1 VWEYNRQLKEISM
14 MSYKVLGM
22 CVAVS
27 LLLVDG
33 PALAHH
39 AFEAEFDSGKTV
51 KFTGVLTGV
60 DWVNPHAYFHFDVKD
75 ASGKVTSW
83 QMQNGPPLLLRSNGL
98 QRNALPIGQMV
109 SVEGYGAKDGTVGYG
124 FITTMHL
131 QNGSTIL
138 LIAPSKA
145 EQGKGGQ

>member
-1 VWEYNRQLKEISM
+1 

-22 CVAVS
+22 CVAFS
-27 LLLVDG
+27 MLVVDA
-33 PALAHH
+33 PVLAHH
-39 AFEAEFDSGKTV
+39 AFEAEFDAGKPV
-51 KFTGVLTGV
+51 KFTGVLTKV

-75 ASGKVTSW
+75 ASGKVISW
-83 QMQNGPPLLLRSNGL
+83 QMQNGPPVLLRSNGL
-98 QRNALPIGQMV
+98 QRDKLPIGQTV

-138 LIAPSKA
+138 LIAPSQQSKG
-145 EQGKGGQ
+145 EQP